1 MNKNMG
7 IPWVEKY
14 RPKKFENIILD
25 PINKKLL
32 ENIMKYNYFPNLL
45 LYGPPGTGKTT
56 TIINLIKRYQEINN
70 QNRKNLKIHLN
81 ASDDRGIDIIRHQ
94 ITEFV
99 NANSL
104 FINGLK
110 FVILDEVD
118 YMTKNAQQALKY
130 LIQTYSNNVRY
141 CLICNYISRIDISLK
156 NEFIHL
162 RFCKV
167 PSNEINKFLK
177 NIVKQENILIT
188 NTELKSIQNTYNTD
202 IRSMINYIQSN
213 YHSLNKKKLIIN
225 DDKYELLITKFK
237 NKDKNISKYI
247 LDISYKY
254 EIEINKFIIKFI
266 YYLINNYE
274 HVYNYK
280 WLNNFEFLV
289 HNNNQKDDYLI
300 NYFISSFIQLYDL
313 S

>member
-237 NKDKNISKYI
+237 NKDKNI
-247 LDISYKY
+247 
-254 EIEINKFIIKFI
+254 
-266 YYLINNYE
+266 
-274 HVYNYK
+274 
-280 WLNNFEFLV
+280 
-289 HNNNQKDDYLI
+289 
-300 NYFISSFIQLYDL
+300 
-313 S
+313 